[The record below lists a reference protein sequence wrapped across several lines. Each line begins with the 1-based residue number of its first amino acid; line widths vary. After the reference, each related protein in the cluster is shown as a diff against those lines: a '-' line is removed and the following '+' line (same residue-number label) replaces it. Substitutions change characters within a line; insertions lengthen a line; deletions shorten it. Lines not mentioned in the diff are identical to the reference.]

1 MIAYDDFLRVDV
13 RAGTVLAAE
22 PLAGA
27 RKPAY
32 VLRIDFGPELGER
45 RSSAQITGRYAA
57 DELVG
62 TQVCAVVNFPPK
74 RIAGVR
80 KPGARA
86 RHGRRGRQRDP
97 RAPDVS
103 RAERPAAVLMIA
115 TTGELEIRPLERSGE
130 DPALIAAL
138 ARLMA
143 DAYPIMGITTRDALA
158 AYASS
163 RYRS

>member
-45 RSSAQITGRYAA
+45 RSSAQITGRYAP

-62 TQVCAVVNFPPK
+62 TQVCAVVNFAPK
-74 RIAGVR
+74 RIAGVMSEVLVLGMDDADGNVILVR
-80 KPGARA
+80 PTFPVPN
-86 RHGRRGRQRDP
+86 GRR
-97 RAPDVS
+97 
-103 RAERPAAVLMIA
+103 L
-115 TTGELEIRPLERSGE
+115 
-130 DPALIAAL
+130 
-138 ARLMA
+138 
-143 DAYPIMGITTRDALA
+143 Y
-158 AYASS
+158 
-163 RYRS
+163 

>member
-1 MIAYDDFLRVDV
+1 MIAYDDFQRVDV

-45 RSSAQITGRYAA
+45 RSSAQITGRYAP

-74 RIAGVR
+74 RIAGLESQVLVLGMDDADGNVILVR
-80 KPGARA
+80 PTFPVPD
-86 RHGRRGRQRDP
+86 GRR
-97 RAPDVS
+97 
-103 RAERPAAVLMIA
+103 L
-115 TTGELEIRPLERSGE
+115 
-130 DPALIAAL
+130 
-138 ARLMA
+138 
-143 DAYPIMGITTRDALA
+143 Y
-158 AYASS
+158 
-163 RYRS
+163 